1 MRGTARFYLDDNPQ
15 LEDERESDYI
25 RRVVKIANKNGTSL
39 KFGSVERKFYQMK
52 KQWKTISE
60 SKDKYGNVTHS
71 KRRVERVRGEES
83 DDGFTLDSYTVDTY
97 DNRKWKRFK
106 RVYKPPTIDKKIISE
121 CIDGIKFSTP
131 SFQKRKQSKS
141 LLRVIYTD
149 VHIGMETDASGFGL
163 YGGVWN
169 ADEVM
174 KRKQTIIDKTLL
186 NYNGESE
193 IHIID
198 LGDFMDGWDGQT
210 TRKGHDLP
218 QNMDNVKAFK
228 VGVKFKVELA
238 SAIQSLTG
246 AKVKCYN
253 VGNDNHCNEFGVIV
267 NEAAKQVLEQTNK
280 EIKYTINRK
289 FIDHYEWKN
298 HCFILCHGKDSK
310 NLKFGFKHM
319 IDDRSK
325 AKIEDYIRIN
335 KLMYK
340 DNTFEKGDTH
350 LQLFDFDCS
359 EVFNY
364 LNYRALSP
372 ASEWVQT
379 NFKRGVSGF
388 TIMRAWDGQT
398 ELMTIPYQFKWANS
412 SQESD

>member
-1 MRGTARFYLDDNPQ
+1 MKGTARFYLNDNPQ
-15 LEDERESDYI
+15 REKETNADYI
-25 RRVVKIANKNGTSL
+25 RRILEVAKSDGTTL
-39 KFGSVERKFYQMK
+39 KFSGIERKYYQLK
-52 KQWKTISE
+52 KQWKTVGE
-60 SKDKYGNVTHS
+60 SKDKHGKVTHS
-71 KRRVERVRGEES
+71 KHRVEQIRGENS
-83 DDGFTLDSYTVDTY
+83 NKGFRRTSYTIDTLNGRRWDRFAEDSYQ
-97 DNRKWKRFK
+97 
-106 RVYKPPTIDKKIISE
+106 PPTINKKLLKKCVNS
-121 CIDGIKFSTP
+121 IKFTKP
-131 SFQKRKQSKS
+131 AKRKVSNSDS

-169 ADEVM
+169 ANELM
-174 KRKQTIIDKTLL
+174 KRKDTIVQKALL
-186 NYNGESE
+186 NYQGESE
-193 IHIID
+193 IHLID

-218 QNMDNVKAFK
+218 QNMDNVKAFQ

-238 SAIQSLTG
+238 SEIQSLTG
-246 AKVKCYN
+246 AKIKCYN
-253 VGNDNHCNEFGVIV
+253 VGNDNHCHEFGVIV
-267 NEAAKQVLEQTNK
+267 NDAAKQILEGKNK
-280 EIKYTINRK
+280 NVEYVINRK
-289 FIDHYEWKN
+289 FIDHYEWNN

-319 IDDRSK
+319 IDDRAK

-335 KLMYK
+335 ELMYK

-364 LNYRALSP
+364 MNYRALSP

-388 TIMRAWDGQT
+388 TIMRAWKDQK
-398 ELMTIPYQFKWANS
+398 ELMTIAYEFGWN
-412 SQESD
+412 

>member
-1 MRGTARFYLDDNPQ
+1 MKATARFFLDDNPQ
-15 LEDERESDYI
+15 QENEKESDYI
-25 RRVVKIANKNGTSL
+25 RRVVKIANDSGTPL
-39 KFGSVERKFYQMK
+39 KFSSVERKFYQLK
-52 KQWKTISE
+52 KQWKTVSE
-60 SKDKYGNVTHS
+60 SKDKHGNVTHS
-71 KRRVERVRGEES
+71 KVKIVTTQASKKKGLRLVAKTTNPNGEDWERYVVN
-83 DDGFTLDSYTVDTY
+83 DYQ
-97 DNRKWKRFK
+97 
-106 RVYKPPTIDKKIISE
+106 PPTINKKLLKK
-121 CIDGIKFSTP
+121 CVQNIKFFTP
-131 SFQKRKQSKS
+131 SIHKRKQSES

-149 VHIGMETDASGFGL
+149 THIGMETDASGFGL

-169 ADEVM
+169 ADELM
-174 KRKQTIIDKTLL
+174 KRKQRIIEKTLL
-186 NYNGESE
+186 NYDGESE
-193 IHIID
+193 VHIID
-198 LGDFMDGWDGQT
+198 LGDFMDGWDAQT

-238 SAIQSLTG
+238 SEIQSLTG

-267 NEAAKQVLEQTNK
+267 NEAAKSLLEQTN
-280 EIKYTINRK
+280 ENISYTINRK
-289 FIDHYEWKN
+289 FIDHYEWNN

-310 NLKFGFKHM
+310 HLKFGFKHI
-319 IDDRSK
+319 IDERAKS
-325 AKIEDYIRIN
+325 KIEDYIRIN
-335 KLMYK
+335 KLIYK

-388 TIMRAWDGQT
+388 TIMKAWKGEK
-398 ELMTIPYQFKWANS
+398 ELLTIPYQFGWN
-412 SQESD
+412 